1 MGWFEFDAG
10 SIDDLY
16 EKMVSYGTGSGQI
29 IDKVLRSEGAEEIKK
44 QIARLLPSSGRH
56 WKGKAPAAS
65 SAMPGRF
72 DQDNGELSV
81 TIAARGKYHYLYLP
95 GRFDQD
101 NGELSV
107 TIAARGKYH
116 YLYFPDDGS
125 NTRKH
130 AGNKQF
136 MLHGAEAAAPKVVEM
151 CVGKLAEAFNN

>member
-16 EKMVSYGTGSGQI
+16 EKMVSYGAGSGQI

-81 TIAARGKYHYLYLP
+81 TIAARGKYHYLY
-95 GRFDQD
+95 
-101 NGELSV
+101 
-107 TIAARGKYH
+107 
-116 YLYFPDDGS
+116 FPDDGS

>member
-81 TIAARGKYHYLYLP
+81 TIAARGKYHYLY
-95 GRFDQD
+95 
-101 NGELSV
+101 
-107 TIAARGKYH
+107 
-116 YLYFPDDGS
+116 FPDDGS

>member
-16 EKMVSYGTGSGQI
+16 EKMVSYGAGSGQI

-81 TIAARGKYHYLYLP
+81 TIAARGKYHYLY
-95 GRFDQD
+95 
-101 NGELSV
+101 
-107 TIAARGKYH
+107 
-116 YLYFPDDGS
+116 FPDDGS

-151 CVGKLAEAFNN
+151 CVGKLTEAFNN

>member
-16 EKMVSYGTGSGQI
+16 ETMVSYGAGSGQI
-29 IDKVLRSEGAEEIKK
+29 IDKVLRTEGAEEIKK

-65 SAMPGRF
+65 SAM
-72 DQDNGELSV
+72 
-81 TIAARGKYHYLYLP
+81 P

>member
-16 EKMVSYGTGSGQI
+16 EKMVSYGAGSGQI

-81 TIAARGKYHYLYLP
+81 TIAARGKYHYLY
-95 GRFDQD
+95 
-101 NGELSV
+101 
-107 TIAARGKYH
+107 
-116 YLYFPDDGS
+116 FPDDGS

-151 CVGKLAEAFNN
+151 CVGKLVEAFNN

>member
-1 MGWFEFDAG
+1 MGWFELDAG

-16 EKMVSYGTGSGQI
+16 ETMVSYGAGSGQI
-29 IDKVLRSEGAEEIKK
+29 IDKVLRTEGAEEIKK

-81 TIAARGKYHYLYLP
+81 TIAARGKYHYLY
-95 GRFDQD
+95 
-101 NGELSV
+101 
-107 TIAARGKYH
+107 
-116 YLYFPDDGS
+116 FPDDGS

-136 MLHGAEAAAPKVVEM
+136 MLHGAEAAAPKVVEL

>member
-81 TIAARGKYHYLYLP
+81 TIAARGKYHYLY
-95 GRFDQD
+95 
-101 NGELSV
+101 
-107 TIAARGKYH
+107 
-116 YLYFPDDGS
+116 FPDDGS

-130 AGNKQF
+130 AGDKQF

>member
-16 EKMVSYGTGSGQI
+16 EKMVSYGAGSGQI
-29 IDKVLRSEGAEEIKK
+29 INKVLRSEGAEEIKK

-65 SAMPGRF
+65 SAM
-72 DQDNGELSV
+72 
-81 TIAARGKYHYLYLP
+81 P

>member
-10 SIDDLY
+10 SIDDLH

-81 TIAARGKYHYLYLP
+81 TIAARGKYHYLY
-95 GRFDQD
+95 
-101 NGELSV
+101 
-107 TIAARGKYH
+107 
-116 YLYFPDDGS
+116 FPDDGS

>member
-81 TIAARGKYHYLYLP
+81 TIAARGKYHYLY
-95 GRFDQD
+95 
-101 NGELSV
+101 
-107 TIAARGKYH
+107 
-116 YLYFPDDGS
+116 FPDDGS

-136 MLHGAEAAAPKVVEM
+136 MLHGAESAAPKVVEM

>member
-1 MGWFEFDAG
+1 MAAIVEFDAS
-10 SIDDLY
+10 SIDALTD
-16 EKMVSYGTGSGQI
+16 KMKEYGAGSGQI

-56 WKGKAPAAS
+56 WKEKAPAAS
-65 SAMPGRF
+65 SAM
-72 DQDNGELSV
+72 
-81 TIAARGKYHYLYLP
+81 P

-130 AGNKQF
+130 AGDKQF

>member
-16 EKMVSYGTGSGQI
+16 EKMVSYGAGSGQI

-44 QIARLLPSSGRH
+44 QITRLLPSSGRH

-65 SAMPGRF
+65 SAM
-72 DQDNGELSV
+72 
-81 TIAARGKYHYLYLP
+81 P

-151 CVGKLAEAFNN
+151 CVGKLTEAFNN

>member
-65 SAMPGRF
+65 SVM
-72 DQDNGELSV
+72 
-81 TIAARGKYHYLYLP
+81 P

>member
-16 EKMVSYGTGSGQI
+16 ETMVSYGAGSGQI
-29 IDKVLRSEGAEEIKK
+29 IDKVLRTEGAEEIKK

-81 TIAARGKYHYLYLP
+81 TIAARGKYHYLY
-95 GRFDQD
+95 
-101 NGELSV
+101 
-107 TIAARGKYH
+107 
-116 YLYFPDDGS
+116 FPDDGS

-136 MLHGAEAAAPKVVEM
+136 MLHGAEAAAPKVVEL

>member
-16 EKMVSYGTGSGQI
+16 ETMVSYGAGSGQI
-29 IDKVLRSEGAEEIKK
+29 IDKVLRTEGAEEIKK

-81 TIAARGKYHYLYLP
+81 TIAARG
-95 GRFDQD
+95 
-101 NGELSV
+101 E
-107 TIAARGKYH
+107 YH
-116 YLYFPDDGS
+116 YLYFPDDGC
-125 NTRKH
+125 NTRYH

-136 MLHGAEAAAPKVVEM
+136 MLHDAAEAAPKVVEL
-151 CVGKLAEAFNN
+151 CVGKLTEQFNN

>member
-16 EKMVSYGTGSGQI
+16 DKMVSYGAGSGQI

-81 TIAARGKYHYLYLP
+81 TIAARGKYHYLY
-95 GRFDQD
+95 
-101 NGELSV
+101 
-107 TIAARGKYH
+107 
-116 YLYFPDDGS
+116 FPDDGS

>member
-65 SAMPGRF
+65 SAMPG
-72 DQDNGELSV
+72 
-81 TIAARGKYHYLYLP
+81 K
-95 GRFDQD
+95 FDQD

>member
-81 TIAARGKYHYLYLP
+81 TIAARGKYHYLY
-95 GRFDQD
+95 
-101 NGELSV
+101 
-107 TIAARGKYH
+107 
-116 YLYFPDDGS
+116 FPDDGS

-130 AGNKQF
+130 AGNKKF

>member
-81 TIAARGKYHYLYLP
+81 TIAARGKYHYLY
-95 GRFDQD
+95 
-101 NGELSV
+101 
-107 TIAARGKYH
+107 
-116 YLYFPDDGS
+116 FPDDGS

-151 CVGKLAEAFNN
+151 CVGKLTEAFNN

>member
-16 EKMVSYGTGSGQI
+16 EKMVSYGAGSGQI

-56 WKGKAPAAS
+56 WKGKAPAAR
-65 SAMPGRF
+65 SAM
-72 DQDNGELSV
+72 
-81 TIAARGKYHYLYLP
+81 P

-151 CVGKLAEAFNN
+151 CVGKLTDAFNN

>member
-16 EKMVSYGTGSGQI
+16 ETMVSYGAGSGQI
-29 IDKVLRSEGAEEIKK
+29 IDKVLRTEGAEEIKK

-65 SAMPGRF
+65 SAM
-72 DQDNGELSV
+72 
-81 TIAARGKYHYLYLP
+81 P

-151 CVGKLAEAFNN
+151 CVGKLTEAFNN

>member
-44 QIARLLPSSGRH
+44 QIARLLPSSGRN

-65 SAMPGRF
+65 SAM
-72 DQDNGELSV
+72 
-81 TIAARGKYHYLYLP
+81 P

-136 MLHGAEAAAPKVVEM
+136 MLHGAESAAPKVVEM

>member
-81 TIAARGKYHYLYLP
+81 TIAARGKYHYLY
-95 GRFDQD
+95 
-101 NGELSV
+101 
-107 TIAARGKYH
+107 
-116 YLYFPDDGS
+116 FPDDGS

-130 AGNKQF
+130 G
-136 MLHGAEAAAPKVVEM
+136 
-151 CVGKLAEAFNN
+151 VGKLAEAFNN

>member
-56 WKGKAPAAS
+56 WKGKAPAAR
-65 SAMPGRF
+65 SAM
-72 DQDNGELSV
+72 
-81 TIAARGKYHYLYLP
+81 P

-136 MLHGAEAAAPKVVEM
+136 MLHGAESAAPKVVEM
-151 CVGKLAEAFNN
+151 CVGKLTEAFNN

>member
-16 EKMVSYGTGSGQI
+16 EKMVSYGVGSGQI

-44 QIARLLPSSGRH
+44 QIARLLPASGRH

-65 SAMPGRF
+65 SAM
-72 DQDNGELSV
+72 
-81 TIAARGKYHYLYLP
+81 P

-136 MLHGAEAAAPKVVEM
+136 MLHGAESAAPKVVEM

>member
-16 EKMVSYGTGSGQI
+16 EKMVSYGAGSGQI

-44 QIARLLPSSGRH
+44 QITRLLPSSGRH

-65 SAMPGRF
+65 SAM
-72 DQDNGELSV
+72 
-81 TIAARGKYHYLYLP
+81 P

>member
-81 TIAARGKYHYLYLP
+81 TIAARGKYHYLY
-95 GRFDQD
+95 
-101 NGELSV
+101 
-107 TIAARGKYH
+107 
-116 YLYFPDDGS
+116 FPDDGS
-125 NTRKH
+125 NTREH
-130 AGNKQF
+130 AGNKHF